1 MEKKRS
7 EAVEQ
12 HLKVCD
18 ELLQLVREE
27 NRILREEKRLPGSS
41 IVSRKE
47 ELLLKLGA
55 SVEELYTKTYI
66 KPWFIQQMK
75 ELVECGVSSHRIVV
89 EQRQALHPTFDGD
102 PQRVLHRAMTPVVL
116 AGELLGRVLRVVN
129 QQVGTLAQLTGAGSD
144 RHRTV
149 LGHLMVG

>member
-55 SVEELYTKTYI
+55 SVEELKGADKASGGGPLLAVARERSLQI
-66 KPWFIQQMK
+66 LRMDRENEQ
-75 ELVECGVSSHRIVV
+75 LLLRHSLSSPRPAVAHSLS
-89 EQRQALHPTFDGD
+89 A
-102 PQRVLHRAMTPVVL
+102 A
-116 AGELLGRVLRVVN
+116 
-129 QQVGTLAQLTGAGSD
+129 AQLYAARLTD
-144 RHRTV
+144 R
-149 LGHLMVG
+149 